1 MRRKFTES
9 KAIRISNHLNNIKG
23 WKYVMNYRANI
34 LPKYLER
41 NIPNKRNI
49 YKEENEF
56 MQSNYYNKRNE

>member
-1 MRRKFTES
+1 
-9 KAIRISNHLNNIKG
+9 
-23 WKYVMNYRANI
+23 MNYRAKI

-41 NIPNKRNI
+41 NIPKKRNI